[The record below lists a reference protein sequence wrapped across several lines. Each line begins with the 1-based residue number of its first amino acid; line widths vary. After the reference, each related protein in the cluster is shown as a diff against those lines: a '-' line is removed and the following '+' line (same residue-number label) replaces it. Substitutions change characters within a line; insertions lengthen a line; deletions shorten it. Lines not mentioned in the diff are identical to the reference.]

1 MISLNWV
8 KDYIDIEN
16 EDLNELAV
24 KITKAGVNVE
34 KVISKRINNLVI
46 GKVIS
51 CEMHPDSDHL
61 HICMVDTGSETLQI
75 VCGAPN
81 VREGLKVIVA
91 LPGAILPG
99 NFEIK
104 KGTIRGVESNGMLC
118 ALFELGVEE
127 KNDENY
133 AKGIHEVEDNI
144 EVGTDANI
152 YLGTDDT
159 NYELDVHKHRN
170 NDCYYHIG
178 FAYEIASILNKKV
191 TLPDL
196 QYSEIEDDIKD
207 HFTLEV
213 NTSKCPYYLAKMVKD
228 IKVGPSPE
236 FIRKRLVSA
245 GMRSINNVV
254 DISNYVMLEFG
265 QPMHFFDYDK
275 LGNKIL
281 VRDAKENEEVITLDG
296 KNRVLTSN
304 DIVIT
309 DTNKPV
315 CIAGVMG
322 GENTEVDDN
331 TKTILIESAIF
342 DGISIR
348 NTANRLNLKSE
359 ASIRYGKGLNYEY
372 TKMAI
377 DRACYLLEKYAGA
390 KVLTGIVSHDK
401 LDKTPKQITFESK
414 EVSNLLGL
422 ALTNEDIKTELDRL
436 GFEYE
441 YKDNKFIA
449 TIPNRRLDID
459 PYVNDIA
466 EEIGRLYGYHNL
478 KSTLPKTNTR
488 RGVYVGDVGIRK
500 DVSKRLRTLGLNEC
514 KTYTLTTPD
523 MAKMFKYDNRESIV
537 LPNPISVDKSVIRT
551 SILPSLLNTYQYNKS
566 RGVKDVL
573 IYEIA
578 KTYDTNYQEV
588 SKVAMLLKGSYLSNS
603 WQGINVNVD
612 FYVVKGIIENLFNY
626 LGFKNRYSFEVVS
639 VPELHPGISAK
650 ILVDREEI
658 GIIGKLHPNISNDDI
673 YVCEFSLTSLY
684 NKKIKPIKYKE
695 TSKYPSIVKDVSFIV
710 DKDTTAI
717 DIENTIKK
725 SGGRLLESINVFDY
739 YSGDKI
745 DLDKKSLAFKLTFTD
760 SSRTLEEKEVM
771 DIFNKIISDVVTKHN
786 AVLRD
791 K

>member
-91 LPGAILPG
+91 LPGAVLPG

-133 AKGIHEVEDNI
+133 AKGIHEVEDNVK
-144 EVGTDANI
+144 VGTDANI

-191 TLPDL
+191 TLPNL
-196 QYSEIEDDIKD
+196 QYHEVEDDINN

-213 NTSKCPYYLAKMVKD
+213 NTNKCPYYLAKMVKD

-296 KNRVLTSN
+296 KNRVLTPN

-331 TKTILIESAIF
+331 TKNILIESAIF

-377 DRACYLLEKYAGA
+377 DRACFLLEKYAGA

-422 ALTNEDIKTELDRL
+422 TLTNEDIKTELDRL

-537 LPNPISVDKSVIRT
+537 LPNPISIDKSVIRT

-588 SKVAMLLKGSYLSNS
+588 SKVAML
-603 WQGINVNVD
+603 
-612 FYVVKGIIENLFNY
+612 
-626 LGFKNRYSFEVVS
+626 
-639 VPELHPGISAK
+639 
-650 ILVDREEI
+650 
-658 GIIGKLHPNISNDDI
+658 
-673 YVCEFSLTSLY
+673 
-684 NKKIKPIKYKE
+684 
-695 TSKYPSIVKDVSFIV
+695 
-710 DKDTTAI
+710 
-717 DIENTIKK
+717 
-725 SGGRLLESINVFDY
+725 
-739 YSGDKI
+739 
-745 DLDKKSLAFKLTFTD
+745 
-760 SSRTLEEKEVM
+760 
-771 DIFNKIISDVVTKHN
+771 
-786 AVLRD
+786 
-791 K
+791 